1 MSAKKWIVTGA
12 ALLLSVGLW
21 QNKFKK
27 GEGFTSIIP
36 NDLVENQSSDATEE
50 NLFGGLTESQIN
62 SIVSGIDRGVRAF
75 IEKGILVFKFKSS
88 SNKQTLE
95 ATYEMVSDKVVNTFV
110 SGPYGNTPNAPKFFQ
125 EMLVE
130 AIDKKNHQ
138 KDRPGIK

>member
-50 NLFGGLTESQIN
+50 NLFGGLTESEIN

-75 IEKGILVFKFKSS
+75 IEKGKLVFEFKSS
-88 SNKQTLE
+88 SKKQTLE
-95 ATYEMVSDKVVNTFV
+95 ATYEMISDKVVNTFV
-110 SGPYGNTPNAPKFFQ
+110 AGPYGNSPNAPKFFQ

-130 AIDKKNHQ
+130 AIEKKNNQ
-138 KDRPGIK
+138 S